1 MVKVKDILREI
12 EHYAPLPLQEGFDN
26 AGVQVGDVNQHATG
40 VLLCLDVTEEVL
52 DEAIEMGYNLII
64 SHHPLA
70 FKSFKSLTGS
80 NYIERCMMKACKY
93 DLVVYAAH
101 TNLDNA
107 VGGVNYRLAELIG
120 LQNVRIL
127 SPQKGALLK
136 LVTFVPEAYAEIMR
150 NTLFN
155 AGAGSIYRLT
165 AEAAAVLQNENTEW
179 TVLCVDYKNGSYQNR
194 LCLDAKENSRLNVL
208 IVFRSGEDAQ
218 GTSSFQVKV
227 HAEKNAKVQLQEVQ
241 LLGAGYTCLSDIGA
255 SCGENATFE
264 LLKLELG
271 AGKVYAGCLTEL
283 EGKKSAFDA
292 KIGYYT
298 SVNQK
303 LDMNYTVRHRG
314 KKTESM
320 MEVSGVLQD
329 GSSKL
334 FRGTIDFVP
343 GCAGAKG
350 TEREDVLLLGDDIV
364 NQTIPL
370 ILCAEEDVE
379 GNHGASMGDL
389 DDATLFYL
397 CSRGLSREE
406 AERMVAR
413 ARIDALN
420 ELVADEAVQKQVQ
433 EFMNQK
439 R

>member
-1 MVKVKDILREI
+1 M
-12 EHYAPLPLQEGFDN
+12 
-26 AGVQVGDVNQHATG
+26 
-40 VLLCLDVTEEVL
+40 
-52 DEAIEMGYNLII
+52 
-64 SHHPLA
+64 
-70 FKSFKSLTGS
+70 
-80 NYIERCMMKACKY
+80 
-93 DLVVYAAH
+93 
-101 TNLDNA
+101 
-107 VGGVNYRLAELIG
+107 
-120 LQNVRIL
+120 
-127 SPQKGALLK
+127 
-136 LVTFVPEAYAEIMR
+136 
-150 NTLFN
+150 
-155 AGAGSIYRLT
+155 
-165 AEAAAVLQNENTEW
+165 
-179 TVLCVDYKNGSYQNR
+179 
-194 LCLDAKENSRLNVL
+194 L

>member
-1 MVKVKDILREI
+1 MGQKEMIVNILPTRTWNRLGMNESQIQI
-12 EHYAPLPLQEGFDN
+12 EWPEESVLIKPERLA
-26 AGVQVGDVNQHATG
+26 AGVTWEKEISGKEWDEIQTGMGREYDAMAEECGTAGANRTDTVNGTA
-40 VLLCLDVTEEVL
+40 VAEE
-52 DEAIEMGYNLII
+52 
-64 SHHPLA
+64 
-70 FKSFKSLTGS
+70 
-80 NYIERCMMKACKY
+80 
-93 DLVVYAAH
+93 
-101 TNLDNA
+101 
-107 VGGVNYRLAELIG
+107 
-120 LQNVRIL
+120 
-127 SPQKGALLK
+127 
-136 LVTFVPEAYAEIMR
+136 
-150 NTLFN
+150 N

-194 LCLDAKENSRLNVL
+194 LFLDAKENSRLKVL

-241 LLGAGYTCLSDIGA
+241 LLGDRYTCLSDIGA

-420 ELVADEAVQKQVQ
+420 ELVADEAVQKQAQ

>member
-1 MVKVKDILREI
+1 MGQKEMTVNILPTRTWNRLGMNESQIQI
-12 EHYAPLPLQEGFDN
+12 EWPEKSVLIKPEHLA
-26 AGVQVGDVNQHATG
+26 AGVTWEKEISGKEWDEIQTG
-40 VLLCLDVTEEVL
+40 
-52 DEAIEMGYNLII
+52 MGR
-64 SHHPLA
+64 
-70 FKSFKSLTGS
+70 
-80 NYIERCMMKACKY
+80 EY
-93 DLVVYAAH
+93 DAMAAECG
-101 TNLDNA
+101 T
-107 VGGVNYRLAELIG
+107 
-120 LQNVRIL
+120 
-127 SPQKGALLK
+127 
-136 LVTFVPEAYAEIMR
+136 
-150 NTLFN
+150 
-155 AGAGSIYRLT
+155 GSIYRLT
-165 AEAAAVLQNENTEW
+165 AEAAAVLQNENVSEIKTRENTSEETTQNTEW

-194 LCLDAKENSRLNVL
+194 LYLDAKENSRLNVL
-208 IVFRSGEDAQ
+208 IVFRSGADAQ

-241 LLGAGYTCLSDIGA
+241 LLSAGYTCLSDIGA

-314 KKTESM
+314 KKTESL
-320 MEVSGVLQD
+320 MEISGVLQED
-329 GSSKL
+329 SAKL

-420 ELVADEAVQKQVQ
+420 ELVADEAVRKQVQ

>member
-1 MVKVKDILREI
+1 MANETMTVNRLPALTWNWLKMNAARLEANARAVGAAPSFVQTAQLARSSAAQDWAMETGMGTDVDRFLANSPAEYLTLGENEVMDAPAVITYTSQPGTPAGDRLYLEAKAGSTMQVAVILRNETAG
-12 EHYAPLPLQEGFDN
+12 EGLAALQIKIKAE
-26 AGVQVGDVNQHATG
+26 AGAVVKLSMVQV
-40 VLLCLDVTEEVL
+40 
-52 DEAIEMGYNLII
+52 
-64 SHHPLA
+64 
-70 FKSFKSLTGS
+70 
-80 NYIERCMMKACKY
+80 
-93 DLVVYAAH
+93 
-101 TNLDNA
+101 LDN
-107 VGGVNYRLAELIG
+107 G
-120 LQNVRIL
+120 
-127 SPQKGALLK
+127 
-136 LVTFVPEAYAEIMR
+136 F
-150 NTLFN
+150 
-155 AGAGSIYRLT
+155 
-165 AEAAAVLQNENTEW
+165 
-179 TVLCVDYKNGSYQNR
+179 
-194 LCLDAKENSRLNVL
+194 
-208 IVFRSGEDAQ
+208 
-218 GTSSFQVKV
+218 
-227 HAEKNAKVQLQEVQ
+227 
-241 LLGAGYTCLSDIGA
+241 TCLSDIGV

>member
-1 MVKVKDILREI
+1 MDGSLRRLQKRQLPEP
-12 EHYAPLPLQEGFDN
+12 PLP
-26 AGVQVGDVNQHATG
+26 
-40 VLLCLDVTEEVL
+40 
-52 DEAIEMGYNLII
+52 
-64 SHHPLA
+64 
-70 FKSFKSLTGS
+70 
-80 NYIERCMMKACKY
+80 
-93 DLVVYAAH
+93 
-101 TNLDNA
+101 
-107 VGGVNYRLAELIG
+107 
-120 LQNVRIL
+120 
-127 SPQKGALLK
+127 
-136 LVTFVPEAYAEIMR
+136 
-150 NTLFN
+150 
-155 AGAGSIYRLT
+155 
-165 AEAAAVLQNENTEW
+165 
-179 TVLCVDYKNGSYQNR
+179 
-194 LCLDAKENSRLNVL
+194 DAKENSRLNVL

-227 HAEKNAKVQLQEVQ
+227 HAKRMQRYSFRKCSF
-241 LLGAGYTCLSDIGA
+241 GAGYTCLSDIGV

-264 LLKLELG
+264 LFETG
-271 AGKVYAGCLTEL
+271 AGRRQVYAGCLTEL

-314 KKTESM
+314 KKDREY
-320 MEVSGVLQD
+320 D
-329 GSSKL
+329 GSLWRFAGRFPKL

-420 ELVADEAVQKQVQ
+420 ELVTDEAVQKQVQ